1 MCALLRDPGI
11 RPHHMHHRIRR
22 KNARQDKWNA
32 DYEDT
37 QNRICKIFLA
47 LSSSCAF
54 NIVYRVADPTP
65 IIDPMAKIRLYTGST
80 RFNTV
85 IPSVPAACEI
95 KNVSTII

>member
-1 MCALLRDPGI
+1 VIPASAPIICITVSGEKMPDRTNGMLI
-11 RPHHMHHRIRR
+11 MRIH
-22 KNARQDKWNA
+22 
-32 DYEDT
+32 
-37 QNRICKIFLA
+37 KIAFAKYFFA

-65 IIDPMAKIRLYTGST
+65 IIDPMAKIRLYTGNT